1 MQTTL
6 HTILYI
12 AKVVRAMVDKYKKNI
27 YSNYIIANENSPNR
41 TTILI

>member
-12 AKVVRAMVDKYKKNI
+12 AKVVRAMVDKYKKK
-27 YSNYIIANENSPNR
+27 YLWQLYIANKNSSNR

>member
-27 YSNYIIANENSPNR
+27 YGNYILLMKIHLIAR
-41 TTILI
+41 LY

>member
-12 AKVVRAMVDKYKKNI
+12 AKVVRAMVDKYKKKNI
-27 YSNYIIANENSPNR
+27 YGNYILLIKIHLIAR
-41 TTILI
+41 LY